1 MLKVMFV
8 DDEILAIQH
17 MIHLIDWE
25 QHGFQVICH
34 STNPR
39 KALELAAEHQPD
51 VLFVDIKMPVMDG
64 LSFSK
69 AILSSGFKGKLLLL
83 TSVKQF
89 EYAKEAL
96 KLGVFNYI
104 VKHEL
109 NAIILLQE
117 LKNIQDALT
126 KERQQQSLV
135 SRQLFTDLLL
145 DRKLS
150 SKGREIGAHLSL
162 SEGKQYYLMLIQ
174 REMPFPV
181 LPNHNQLPAILN
193 ETEQIRLLQADIA
206 LTGNLMM
213 EIVMTEDNRLCLI
226 LACDRSNSE
235 REIWQWQQNAA
246 SRIRS
251 AFSNMATIAVL
262 TGTVREIEQLADCY
276 RDANAILNKAVF
288 FTDRQLIH
296 IDDYNRMIIK
306 LVQDPLCQPDASHY
320 CKQIAARLKLH
331 DIQDANLI
339 LNDWFAEI
347 RATMSVPVLTDACR
361 ELASLLNMVRA
372 EYRLP
377 SIEDWLLKKDSD
389 RNEWIHIDG
398 IRNWFSV
405 LLQATIENRLTRPV
419 YSRKV
424 QQAFDYI
431 NNHFAEEMTADTIA
445 EQLLISSDHLRHLF
459 KEETGQTVL
468 DTLTAI
474 RIHNAKLLL
483 DEGNYKI
490 YEIAARVGYR
500 SSQYFSQV
508 FRKITGL
515 NPNEYAERPQ
525 GESL

>member
-1 MLKVMFV
+1 MFKVMFV

-17 MIHLIDWE
+17 MIHLIAWE
-25 QHGFQVICH
+25 QHGFQVVCH

-64 LSFSK
+64 LVFCK
-69 AILSSGFKGKLLLL
+69 AILSTGYKGKLVLL

-96 KLGVFNYI
+96 KLGVFNYL

-109 NAIILLQE
+109 NADILLQE
-117 LKNIQDALT
+117 LMNIKDHLA
-126 KERQQQSLV
+126 KERQQQVLV
-135 SRQLFTDLLL
+135 SRQLFADLLL

-150 SKGREIGAHLSL
+150 SNGRELKDLLSL
-162 SEGKQYYLMLIQ
+162 SATKQYYLMVVQ
-174 REMPFPV
+174 REEPFPV
-181 LPNHNQLPAILN
+181 LANSIQLPSILD
-193 ETEQIRLLQADIA
+193 EAEQVRSLQAEIA
-206 LTGNLMM
+206 LTGSLIL
-213 EIVMTEDNRLCLI
+213 EVVMIEEHRLGII

-235 REIWQWQQNAA
+235 RVTWQWQQNAA
-246 SRIRS
+246 LKMRS
-251 AFSNMATIAVL
+251 AFSKMAIITVL

-276 RDANAILNKAVF
+276 RDANALLNKAVF
-288 FTDRQLIH
+288 FTDRQLVH
-296 IDDYNRMIIK
+296 IDDYNRMILK
-306 LVQDPLCQPDASHY
+306 LGQDPISQPVPSHY
-320 CKQIAARLKLH
+320 CKQIAARLKSH
-331 DIQDANLI
+331 DVEDANVI
-339 LNDWFAEI
+339 LNNWFTAV
-347 RATMSVPVLTDACR
+347 RATMSVSVLTDACR
-361 ELASLLNMVRA
+361 ELASLINTVRA

-377 SIEDWLLKKDSD
+377 PIEEWLLKKDSNL
-389 RNEWIHIDG
+389 NEWIHIEG
-398 IRNWFSV
+398 IRNWFADM
-405 LLQATIENRLTRPV
+405 LQATIEDRSARPV

-431 NNHFAEEMTADTIA
+431 NHHYAEEMTADTIA

-508 FRKITGL
+508 FRKMTGL

-525 GESL
+525 GESR